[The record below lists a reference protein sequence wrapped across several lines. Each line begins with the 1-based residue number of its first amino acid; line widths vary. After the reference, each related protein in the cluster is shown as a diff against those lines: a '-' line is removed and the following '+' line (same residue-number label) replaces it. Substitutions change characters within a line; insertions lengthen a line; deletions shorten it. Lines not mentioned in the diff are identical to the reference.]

1 MMGSERQIYGLFT
14 RDTQR
19 DRVVPPTGFTATLT
33 LFTSAVM
40 GFLVVFALALSLAS
54 SRLADHWSDALARS
68 ATLKISAPAEQLE
81 QQVEKALAILNTTPG
96 IEQATVLNLNDQR
109 RLLEPWFGADVPIE
123 LLALPAL
130 IDIREEKKGFDSEN
144 LRLRLVADV
153 PGAVLDDHT
162 RWRRPLVVAAER
174 LSALGLFSILLMTG
188 ASAAMIT
195 LAARAAMSANAQVIS
210 VLRLIGAKDAYIA
223 AAFVRRFSLRAF
235 SGAAI
240 GSLCG
245 AVVFFFLTGEQ
256 DDLSILTGIGF
267 QGLEWLWLFLIPP
280 VFGGVALLATQRAA
294 QKVLGMLS

>member
-1 MMGSERQIYGLFT
+1 MGSGRQISGLFT
-14 RDTQR
+14 RDRQR
-19 DRVVPPTGFTATLT
+19 ARVVPPSGFTATLT

-109 RLLEPWFGADVPIE
+109 RLLEQWFVADVPIE

>member
-1 MMGSERQIYGLFT
+1 
-14 RDTQR
+14 QR

>member
-1 MMGSERQIYGLFT
+1 MGSERQISGLFA

-294 QKVLGMLS
+294 RKVLGMLS

>member
-1 MMGSERQIYGLFT
+1 
-14 RDTQR
+14 
-19 DRVVPPTGFTATLT
+19 
-33 LFTSAVM
+33 
-40 GFLVVFALALSLAS
+40 
-54 SRLADHWSDALARS
+54 
-68 ATLKISAPAEQLE
+68 
-81 QQVEKALAILNTTPG
+81 
-96 IEQATVLNLNDQR
+96 
-109 RLLEPWFGADVPIE
+109 
-123 LLALPAL
+123 
-130 IDIREEKKGFDSEN
+130 
-144 LRLRLVADV
+144 
-153 PGAVLDDHT
+153 VLDDHT

>member
-1 MMGSERQIYGLFT
+1 MDSERQISWLFT

>member
-1 MMGSERQIYGLFT
+1 MGSERQISGLFA

-19 DRVVPPTGFTATLT
+19 DRVVPPTGVTATWS
-33 LFTSAVM
+33 LFTSAIM

>member
-1 MMGSERQIYGLFT
+1 M
-14 RDTQR
+14 
-19 DRVVPPTGFTATLT
+19 
-33 LFTSAVM
+33 
-40 GFLVVFALALSLAS
+40 VFALALSLAS

-109 RLLEPWFGADVPIE
+109 RLLEPWFGVDVPIE